1 MNVHRP
7 QQVSVKEEKYQK
19 DTLRGRNQGL
29 QKDRGQI
36 FPELSLELILKKL
49 TASFHKL
56 YVAIKYQFHRLTGNV
71 FENIKFPIFKV
82 GVALVFLFIL
92 TKKDIQFSVNMK
104 APLSQIADDR
114 DNNESQLAIVQAVNQ
129 RSSHIDNSRNIN
141 SLNDELVDAYIKR
154 FSRVA
159 ITEMEK
165 YGIPASVKMAQ
176 ALLESEGGQNTNTQK
191 HNNHFGSITSGQ
203 HYNSAWENWRAHSL
217 LLKEHSSSLPES
229 GSSYQHWAKALQ
241 QATHPDD
248 TQYANKLIQIIEKYQ
263 LSQLDTI

>member
-7 QQVSVKEEKYQK
+7 QQVSVKERKHQK
-19 DTLRGRNQGL
+19 DTLQGRNQGL

-49 TASFHKL
+49 TAGFHKL

-71 FENIKFPIFKV
+71 FENIKFPIFKI

-129 RSSHIDNSRNIN
+129 RSSHTGNSPNIN

-165 YGIPASVKMAQ
+165 YGIPASIKMAQ
-176 ALLESEGGQNTNTQK
+176 ALLESEGGKNIDTQQ
-191 HNNHFGSITSGQ
+191 HNNHFGKITSGQ

-217 LLKEHSSSLPES
+217 LLEEHSSNLPEL
-229 GSSYQHWAKALQ
+229 GSSYKQWTKALQ
-241 QATHPDD
+241 QTTYPNDV
-248 TQYANKLIQIIEKYQ
+248 QYANKLIQIIEKYQ
-263 LSQLDTI
+263 LTQLDTI